1 MLGSRIRSFVEVC
14 ALRRPFAGAIV
25 VAAALLGAAC
35 AHGRA
40 VTAQAPPQLA
50 PVSPPEDRVARLIAD
65 ADKHLHAG
73 IAELEQGHLNRAR
86 EDFDKSVE
94 IYLTAPGGAYADAQ
108 LGAAYRRTLD
118 TINLRELEALA
129 AGDGFTETQPEPAS
143 IDEVGDIAMS
153 EAAPSEDTRRT
164 AEEALQEEVNDL
176 PILLNDAVLTSIDVY
191 QNRLRDWFSEALARG
206 GRYLPRIR
214 EIFAEEEIPTDLA
227 YVALVESAFKP
238 SALSRAKAKG
248 VWQFIA
254 ETGKRY
260 GLQQDWWVDERS
272 DPEKATRAAAK
283 YLKGLYGMFG
293 DWNLALA
300 GYNAGEALVA
310 RAIARYGTN
319 DFWELSRTRAF
330 RQETKNYV
338 PLIHAAIIVAKAPE
352 KYGFDVSAEPEL
364 RSERVSVQGAVD
376 LRVLSECADTSLEQ
390 LRLLNPELRRLATP
404 AGRAYDLR
412 VPVGTGSSL
421 IECLA
426 SVPAE
431 KRVQFRTHVVARG
444 QSLYS
449 IARRYGLRSTDIAA
463 ANGLSSRQALS
474 VGSELIIPI
483 EPRASAA
490 PAASRASLSE
500 AASRRTIRIQYRIKP
515 GDTLGAI
522 AAQHGTTVRELQSW
536 NRLRGTRIVA
546 GDVITIYT
554 ARKF

>member
-1 MLGSRIRSFVEVC
+1 M
-14 ALRRPFAGAIV
+14 RRTFAGAIV
-25 VAAALLGAAC
+25 VAVGLLGSAC

-40 VTAQAPPQLA
+40 VTAQAPPRPIA
-50 PVSPPEDRVARLIAD
+50 PVNPPEDRVARLIAD
-65 ADKHLHAG
+65 ADKHLQGG

-86 EDFDKSVE
+86 EDFDKAVE

-108 LGAAYRRTLD
+108 LSAAYRRTLD

-143 IDEVGDIAMS
+143 IDEVGDIAIT
-153 EAAPSEDTRRT
+153 EAAPSEDMRRT
-164 AEEALQEEVNDL
+164 AEEALQEETNDL
-176 PILLNDAVLTSIDVY
+176 PILLNDAVLTSIDIY

-206 GRYLPRIR
+206 GRYLPRIQ

-300 GYNAGEALVA
+300 GYNCGEALVA

-319 DFWELSRTRAF
+319 DFWELSKTRAF
-330 RQETKNYV
+330 RRETKNYV

-364 RSERVSVQGAVD
+364 KSESVPVQGAVD

-404 AGRAYDLR
+404 AGRTYDLR

-421 IECLA
+421 VECLA

-463 ANGLSSRQALS
+463 ANGLSSRQALT
-474 VGSELIIPI
+474 VGKELIIPI
-483 EPRASAA
+483 EPRAAAASSA

-500 AASRRTIRIQYRIKP
+500 PASRQTVRIQYRIRP

-536 NRLRGTRIVA
+536 NRLRGTRIAA
-546 GDVITIYT
+546 GDTLTIYT
-554 ARKF
+554 RKF

>member
-1 MLGSRIRSFVEVC
+1 M
-14 ALRRPFAGAIV
+14 RRPFAGAIV
-25 VAAALLGAAC
+25 VAVGLLGSAC

-40 VTAQAPPQLA
+40 VTAQAPPRPAA
-50 PVSPPEDRVARLIAD
+50 PVSPPENRVARLIAD
-65 ADKHLHAG
+65 ADKHLQAG

-86 EDFDKSVE
+86 EDFDKAVE
-94 IYLTAPGGAYADAQ
+94 TYLTAPGGAYADSQ
-108 LGAAYRRTLD
+108 LSAAYRRTLD

-153 EAAPSEDTRRT
+153 EAAPTDDMRRT
-164 AEEALQEEVNDL
+164 AEAALQEETNDL
-176 PILLNDAVLTSIDVY
+176 PILLNDAVLASIDVY

-214 EIFAEEEIPTDLA
+214 EIFAEEDIPTDLA

-248 VWQFIA
+248 VWQFIS

-283 YLKGLYGMFG
+283 YLKVLYGMFG

-300 GYNAGEALVA
+300 GYNAGESLVA
-310 RAIARYGTN
+310 RSIARYGMN
-319 DFWELSRTRAF
+319 DFWELSKTRAF
-330 RQETKNYV
+330 RRETKNYV

-364 RSERVSVQGAVD
+364 KSESVSVQDAID
-376 LRVLSECADTSLEQ
+376 LRVLAECGDTSLEQ

-412 VPVGTGSSL
+412 VPVGRGSSL
-421 IECLA
+421 VECLA
-426 SVPAE
+426 SVPTE
-431 KRVQFRTHVVARG
+431 KRVQFRTHVVTRG

-449 IARRYGLRSTDIAA
+449 IARRYGIRSADIAS
-463 ANGLSSRQALS
+463 ANGLSSRQALA
-474 VGSELIIPI
+474 VGKELIIPI
-483 EPRASAA
+483 EPRAAAASSA
-490 PAASRASLSE
+490 PAASRASLSDPS
-500 AASRRTIRIQYRIKP
+500 SRRTVRIQYRIKP

-536 NRLRGTRIVA
+536 NRLRGTRIAA
-546 GDVITIYT
+546 GDVLTIYT